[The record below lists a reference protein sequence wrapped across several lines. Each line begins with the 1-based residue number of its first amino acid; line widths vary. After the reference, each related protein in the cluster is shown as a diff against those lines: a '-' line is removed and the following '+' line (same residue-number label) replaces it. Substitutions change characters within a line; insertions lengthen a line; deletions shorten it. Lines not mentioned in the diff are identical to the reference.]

1 MGNDVKRIMPFPE
14 SCAPPT
20 KKCIIK
26 KNSCAG
32 CKKIIFNSNT
42 VLVFIGTSIWSAPYL
57 QYYLMSDHR
66 SYLPISRSCPLR
78 STQYRPNQQHH
89 LHCHPK
95 RQMQPQSLQKLLLPS
110 FFCYRYLLWPF
121 SLFSNPIS
129 GFHKTFEHICW
140 LRLKWMTSTASVSY
154 CSAVNCLTIRSQDN

>member
-42 VLVFIGTSIWSAPYL
+42 VFVFIGTSIWSAPYL

-78 STQYRPNQQHH
+78 STQYRPTNNIIFTVIQRDRCNHKHCNNYCHH
-89 LHCHPK
+89 PLFVTDTYSGHF
-95 RQMQPQSLQKLLLPS
+95 PS
-110 FFCYRYLLWPF
+110 SQTQYQDFIKH
-121 SLFSNPIS
+121 SN
-129 GFHKTFEHICW
+129 TF
-140 LRLKWMTSTASVSY
+140 VG
-154 CSAVNCLTIRSQDN
+154 